1 MKLSKEQIEELYT
14 FVRKKGI
21 EYIDLQDE
29 LVDHLANGI
38 ETQWEEDSS
47 LSFAEVLKKEHN
59 KFGVFGFDNIV
70 KEKTKEL
77 HRRTNLLYWQKI
89 KQFFKIPRIVFS
101 LSLFVIF
108 YYLNINTTYFEYVYY
123 LIVII
128 CCSIWGFN
136 MIKTQLE
143 FENIEKRYFVAKG
156 MRAIQTNLTYSLTL
170 INMLPVFIEDYVE
183 TKPVL
188 SACCLSFF
196 IVDTLIY
203 LELNKEIKKDLQHK
217 YAYVFEKY

>member
-1 MKLSKEQIEELYT
+1 MKLSEKQIEELYT

-38 ETQWEEDSS
+38 ETQCEEKPT
-47 LSFAEVLKKEHN
+47 LSFADTIQVEYN
-59 KFGVFGFDNIV
+59 KFGNLGFDGIV
-70 KEKTKEL
+70 KEKTKDL
-77 HRRTNLLYWQKI
+77 HRRSNLLYWQKI
-89 KQFFKIPRIVFS
+89 KQFFKIPHIVFS
-101 LSLFVIF
+101 LSLFVMF
-108 YYLNINTTYFEYVYY
+108 YYLNTNTAYFEYVYY

-143 FENIEKRYFVAKG
+143 FEDIEKRYFVAKG
-156 MRAIQTNLTYSLTL
+156 VRAIQKNLTYSLTL
-170 INMLPVFIEDYVE
+170 INMLPIFIEDYV
-183 TKPVL
+183 TTNPVL

-196 IVDTLIY
+196 IIDTLIY
-203 LELNKEIKKDLQHK
+203 LELNKEIKKDLQEK
-217 YAYVFEKY
+217 YAYVFEKH